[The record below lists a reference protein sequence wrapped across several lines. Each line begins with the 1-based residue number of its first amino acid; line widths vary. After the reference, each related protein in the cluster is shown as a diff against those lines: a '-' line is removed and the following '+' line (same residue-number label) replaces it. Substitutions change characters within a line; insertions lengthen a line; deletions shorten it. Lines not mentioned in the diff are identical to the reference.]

1 MLRLTVDLA
10 SKESVPACAGAAAG
24 WPCGEVGPAV
34 GGDPGGEVGP
44 AATSSAALDSVG
56 SSWPPITAAEPS
68 LGSAS
73 KNSCSLGAL
82 EQVEKMSKRSGP
94 PCGGAAAGWPCV
106 EGGWP
111 CGEVAGAA
119 AGWPCVEAGI
129 GTPRWFS
136 VSAICLVVDNEA

>member
-1 MLRLTVDLA
+1 MSKLMLDLA
-10 SKESVPACAGAAAG
+10 SQESVPACAGAAAG

-44 AATSSAALDSVG
+44 AATSSAALDSMLMLMLM
-56 SSWPPITAAEPS
+56 S
-68 LGSAS
+68 
-73 KNSCSLGAL
+73 SCSFMGAL
-82 EQVEKMSKRSGP
+82 EELEKMSKQSGP
-94 PCGGAAAGWPCV
+94 TGGGAATGWPCV
-106 EGGWP
+106 ENGWP

-129 GTPRWFS
+129 GTPRWFT

>member
-1 MLRLTVDLA
+1 MLMVDLA

-44 AATSSAALDSVG
+44 AATSS
-56 SSWPPITAAEPS
+56 E
-68 LGSAS
+68 
-73 KNSCSLGAL
+73 AL
-82 EQVEKMSKRSGP
+82 ELAEKMSKRSGP
-94 PCGGAAAGWPCV
+94 SSGGAATGWPCV
-106 EGGWP
+106 ENGWP

-119 AGWPCVEAGI
+119 VGWPCVEAGI

-136 VSAICLVVDNEA
+136 VSANNEA